1 MDKIFVPVALITAS
15 STICKGSPGTLK
27 SACHN
32 EMFDVILG
40 TASGRPGTMFTIYS
54 LSTKERARKK
64 AYAC

>member
-27 SACHN
+27 SACHI

-40 TASGRPGTMFTIYS
+40 TISGRSGTIFIFT
-54 LSTKERARKK
+54 TCKKKGRA
-64 AYAC
+64 